1 MLGVHESW
9 DFLAQLL
16 SAVSLPFK
24 KKMTLREEG
33 MGNLSVPYT
42 FSIHLPIFQ
51 PSSNTYLQKCP
62 LPLVLSLSGFL
73 WCVLQLSVDC
83 PPLLLATRLHF
94 HISLPYDDH
103 PLDTSLPALN
113 VC

>member
-16 SAVSLPFK
+16 SAVSLLLK
-24 KKMTLREEG
+24 KITLREGG

-83 PPLLLATRLHF
+83 PSLLLAIQLHF
-94 HISLPYDDH
+94 RISLPYDDH
-103 PLDTSLPALN
+103 PLDISLPALN
-113 VC
+113 VY